1 MSDGLGA
8 GGNTRSAI
16 ITRGLAEMTRL
27 GIAMGAKP
35 ETFAGLAGMGDLVA
49 TCTSEQSRNHQV
61 GVALGQGQSIKAITE
76 QMFMVAEGIKSA
88 QAVTQL
94 AARYDVTMPIATEIA
109 HVVKGDRDAQQSFRA
124 LLKAGI
130 GREDEP
136 F

>member
-1 MSDGLGA
+1 
-8 GGNTRSAI
+8 
-16 ITRGLAEMTRL
+16 MTRL

-109 HVVKGDRDAQQSFRA
+109 HVVQGDRDAQQSFRA